1 MEGEKEIVAMREAVG
16 LVRLCGSTFPGG
28 VLRPREKELEGEKE
42 IFAMREAGWIGE
54 ASSFPEGEKCVGVL
68 GLREKELE
76 GEKEISIEMSE
87 ILRIK

>member
-1 MEGEKEIVAMREAVG
+1 MEGEKEV
-16 LVRLCGSTFPGG
+16 
-28 VLRPREKELEGEKE
+28 
-42 IFAMREAGWIGE
+42 FAMREAGWIGE
-54 ASSFPEGEKCVGVL
+54 ASRFPEGEKCVGVL